1 MFFDEKG
8 FKKDFKWGSSTNAQ
22 QFEGGHGQGGKGVSI
37 ADVRVIPGADK
48 ESNFNEFKIASDH
61 YHHMKEDIKLYAE
74 MGFEIYRFT
83 IAWTRIFPNGD
94 EIEANPEGIA
104 FYSAML
110 DELDKYNIEPVAT
123 LYAYDLPLNL
133 LEKYRGFMSREIIKD
148 FTHYAETVIKAF
160 KGRIKYWIPFNEQNF
175 IDLDSE
181 YMTGYKAKN
190 RAEVFQLQHHFN
202 LCYAKTTNLVHEID
216 PAAKVGGNLGNVC
229 LYPLNCDPVN
239 VEATDELAYKSG
251 YGFADVLFRGVY
263 SGIFIKSYE
272 GTDFSSIV
280 LDDDLEVLK
289 SASPDFMAL
298 CYYLSAAIE
307 ANSFEDRA
315 LNGVI
320 TKNPYIDATEW
331 KWPIDPYGFKH
342 YLHDYYH
349 RYQLPILITENGMG
363 ARDTLKEDGTVNDDY
378 RIKYLADHIA
388 RMKEAVEEG
397 VEMIGYLTWSAT
409 DLYSTREGF
418 EKRYGFVYIDKDYK
432 RIKKRGFDWY
442 KKVISTNGEDL
453 SY

>member
-1 MFFDEKG
+1 
-8 FKKDFKWGSSTNAQ
+8 
-22 QFEGGHGQGGKGVSI
+22 
-37 ADVRVIPGADK
+37 
-48 ESNFNEFKIASDH
+48 
-61 YHHMKEDIKLYAE
+61 
-74 MGFEIYRFT
+74 
-83 IAWTRIFPNGD
+83 
-94 EIEANPEGIA
+94 
-104 FYSAML
+104 
-110 DELDKYNIEPVAT
+110 
-123 LYAYDLPLNL
+123 
-133 LEKYRGFMSREIIKD
+133 
-148 FTHYAETVIKAF
+148 
-160 KGRIKYWIPFNEQNF
+160 
-175 IDLDSE
+175 
-181 YMTGYKAKN
+181 
-190 RAEVFQLQHHFN
+190 
-202 LCYAKTTNLVHEID
+202 
-216 PAAKVGGNLGNVC
+216 
-229 LYPLNCDPVN
+229 
-239 VEATDELAYKSG
+239 
-251 YGFADVLFRGVY
+251 
-263 SGIFIKSYE
+263 
-272 GTDFSSIV
+272 
-280 LDDDLEVLK
+280 
-289 SASPDFMAL
+289 MAL

-388 RMKEAVEEG
+388 RMKEAVDEG

-409 DLYSTREGF
+409 DLYSTRKGF

-432 RIKKRGFDWY
+432 RIKKRSFDWY

>member
-83 IAWTRIFPNGD
+83 IAWTRIFPYGD

-409 DLYSTREGF
+409 DLYSNREGF

-432 RIKKRGFDWY
+432 RIKKRSFDWY